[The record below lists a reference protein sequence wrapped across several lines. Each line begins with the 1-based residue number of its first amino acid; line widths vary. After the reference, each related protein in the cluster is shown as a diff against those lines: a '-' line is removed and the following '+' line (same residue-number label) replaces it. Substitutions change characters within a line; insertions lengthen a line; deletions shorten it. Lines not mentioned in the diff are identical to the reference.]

1 MRFGLKEETIA
12 KINAVFTKYPQVEEV
27 IIYGSRAKGNQKN
40 GSDIDLTLKG
50 TDLDLELRNKISLEI
65 DDLNLPYSFD
75 ISILD
80 QINDPDLLDH
90 IKRRGAIFYSSN
102 PYYRRKP

>member
-1 MRFGLKEETIA
+1 MKFGIKEETIG
-12 KINAVFTKYPQVEEV
+12 KINAVFARYPQVEEA
-27 IIYGSRAKGNQKN
+27 IIYGSRAKGDFEN

-50 TDLDLELRNKISLEI
+50 KELTLELTNKIGLDI

-80 QINDPDLLDH
+80 QINNPDLIDH
-90 IKRRGAIFYSSN
+90 IKRRGVNFYSSRSN
-102 PYYRRKP
+102 